1 MHKGNWPPAHFHD
14 ALLSNS
20 NCTQCLYL
28 SAWHQLLPPGPDSIE
43 KTPPA
48 TTSLCH
54 IAFLSKKT
62 FLSTSLSNITFL
74 SVFWAL
80 FCVLFPLSV
89 FWVLCWALFWVLFS
103 LSTFLSAFLS
113 TTNTTQGTSEPY
125 SSVHTRC
132 FWSQSWVCEVLF
144 GEVPFQYNHHGW
156 WTLLESDWRR
166 NGVCNVLI
174 CLVTPRKSRG
184 NKLTQ
189 GWENSYVPCH
199 TTVPLFLSSP
209 CSFLVLFAYLH
220 LWYFCLAFDCFWSPL
235 FIELKNRLW

>member
-1 MHKGNWPPAHFHD
+1 MAEDGVKLWGKFGMRGRGALPFAPFSTKWSQCIQD
-14 ALLSNS
+14 AFEAKVE
-20 NCTQCLYL
+20 C
-28 SAWHQLLPPGPDSIE
+28 A
-43 KTPPA
+43 
-48 TTSLCH
+48 
-54 IAFLSKKT
+54 
-62 FLSTSLSNITFL
+62 
-74 SVFWAL
+74 
-80 FCVLFPLSV
+80 
-89 FWVLCWALFWVLFS
+89 
-103 LSTFLSAFLS
+103 
-113 TTNTTQGTSEPY
+113 
-125 SSVHTRC
+125 RC
-132 FWSQSWVCEVLF
+132 FLEKCLF
-144 GEVPFQYNHHGW
+144 NHHGW

-235 FIELKNRLW
+235 FIELKNRLWLLIVCQSSTWNCHLTSFQLSHPVLLC

>member
-1 MHKGNWPPAHFHD
+1 MKVRWMDGDGVKFWGKFSMRRRG
-14 ALLSNS
+14 ALPF
-20 NCTQCLYL
+20 
-28 SAWHQLLPPGPDSIE
+28 AP
-43 KTPPA
+43 
-48 TTSLCH
+48 
-54 IAFLSKKT
+54 F
-62 FLSTSLSNITFL
+62 
-74 SVFWAL
+74 
-80 FCVLFPLSV
+80 
-89 FWVLCWALFWVLFS
+89 
-103 LSTFLSAFLS
+103 
-113 TTNTTQGTSEPY
+113 
-125 SSVHTRC
+125 SVHTRC